1 MADEERLDLMKELN
15 KLRDA
20 TGKVIGQV
28 SKEVQSAVQIATSAQ
43 PVRVDV
49 YELDNEI
56 IVQTSALDGLDPSSL
71 EVSMEAD
78 ILTIRGE
85 TIAPD
90 VSADA
95 VYLVRE
101 RKYGVFDRTIQIS
114 VPVKSDEAKA
124 KKSKTNV
131 LTIRIPIDRAE
142 MKAGDIEITEID

>member
-1 MADEERLDLMKELN
+1 MADEQGLDLMKELG

-49 YELDNEI
+49 YEVDDEIVVQTNPLDN
-56 IVQTSALDGLDPSSL
+56 LDAKSI
-71 EVSMEAD
+71 EVSMEGD

-90 VSADA
+90 VDA
-95 VYLVRE
+95 TAVFLIRE
-101 RKYGVFDRTIQIS
+101 RKFGVFDRTVQIS
-114 VPVKSDEAKA
+114 VPVRSDEAKA
-124 KKSKTNV
+124 KLSKTGV
-131 LTIRIPIDRAE
+131 LTIRIPIDRAKSN
-142 MKAGDIEITEID
+142 MGDIEVTEID